1 MKRKEKKD
9 LVEKKEKKE
18 RKGERGRGIR
28 SSVMKLARSPKKQ
41 TDRGSGIIRQVLISQ

>member
-1 MKRKEKKD
+1 MKKG
-9 LVEKKEKKE
+9 EKKEEEK
-18 RKGERGRGIR
+18 RGERGAQRGIR